1 MGAECFLVKKS
12 LCPLRFWVKYS
23 QWMKSCRGWT
33 ILTKKSWG
41 SGRFHR
47 ENVKGVDIFKEK
59 TCQGCT
65 FSYFLFFFS
74 LRTPHPSFYVLEPLI
89 LLFFMQYEHA
99 FKWLYIEHT
108 TICSPTKF
116 SLHPPLVSHLKFVTI
131 HFHTNVSI
139 MSSWNYGGSQERFH

>member
-74 LRTPHPSFYVLEPLI
+74 LRTPIHLSTFWN
-89 LLFFMQYEHA
+89 LLFSCFLCNMNMLLSGYILNTPPFVLLPNFLCIHRLFHISNLLQY
-99 FKWLYIEHT
+99 IS
-108 TICSPTKF
+108 IPTC
-116 SLHPPLVSHLKFVTI
+116 P
-131 HFHTNVSI
+131 
-139 MSSWNYGGSQERFH
+139 